1 MKGLM
6 RKAVVL
12 NVNRKRIDTCRA
24 DYTGS
29 YPAALGSHAWLLIGM
44 ATDYDSHFFLISYFQ
59 KNNLSANY

>member
-24 DYTGS
+24 DYTGT
-29 YPAALGSHAWLLIGM
+29 YPVALGSHAWLLIGM
-44 ATDYDSHFFLISYFQ
+44 ATDYDSNFS
-59 KNNLSANY
+59 LSHIF